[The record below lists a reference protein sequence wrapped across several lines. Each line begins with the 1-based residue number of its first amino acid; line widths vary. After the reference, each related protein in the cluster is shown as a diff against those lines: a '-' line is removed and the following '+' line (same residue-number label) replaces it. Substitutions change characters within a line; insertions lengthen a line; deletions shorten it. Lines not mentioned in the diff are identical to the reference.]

1 MWSGIR
7 LAGLASRHHEA
18 DRSWWRGHGTSAP
31 QLAPTSLSAAMTI
44 RLGLAVLALSFIVSR
59 GRCWVVSPPFQ
70 FIFIVGNN
78 IQYWYIL
85 VLSRFLVFYSLIHG
99 CHFNISVCIK
109 LKLSRPV
116 FARFYRLN
124 YLRRRLE

>member
-1 MWSGIR
+1 MHDFCHLVLGGQGCVSWLWMARWGLVSAW
-7 LAGLASRHHEA
+7 LGLASRHHEA

-31 QLAPTSLSAAMTI
+31 QLAPTSLTAAMTI

-99 CHFNISVCIK
+99 CHFNISV
-109 LKLSRPV
+109 
-116 FARFYRLN
+116 Y
-124 YLRRRLE
+124 